1 MGIGLHPQHFLKGWR
16 LERAVRQLCHVQKSR
31 LSVNNQSSMPCGQWC
46 WRSGCV
52 LAYQDQCFRVR
63 LPTKTSCPFC
73 SLRHLLWTS
82 GFSFVSFLSLS
93 LSSLL
98 LQIASAIPKTYF
110 FLLSRTL
117 NLYTVS
123 QQMVLLSLFT
133 ILSPSETGASWRV
146 KYPQC

>member
-16 LERAVRQLCHVQKSR
+16 LERAVRQLCHVQKRR

-82 GFSFVSFLSLS
+82 GFSLVSFLSLA

-98 LQIASAIPKTYF
+98 LQIASVTLKKYLF
-110 FLLSRTL
+110 HSLLDLLSCRKSTNGL
-117 NLYTVS
+117 TVS
-123 QQMVLLSLFT
+123 VHHPLS
-133 ILSPSETGASWRV
+133 IGNRSSVGG
-146 KYPQC
+146 